1 MNNHQAP
8 SINRQQL
15 SPPLRKSKISKWLLG
30 FLALFLLISGS
41 YLIFRQ
47 LKATQQEASRPKP
60 IAVEQSNLKVTVS
73 ANGTIEPAQSVNV
86 SPKKTGILKE
96 LLVEVGES
104 VTKGQIIAKMDDS
117 ELIGQLIE
125 AQGQLAQAE
134 ANLSKLIA
142 GNRPQE
148 IAQAQARLEELEANL
163 RQLVAGNRDQE
174 IAQAQARLDSA
185 KATYNQAE
193 DDYQRNQNLQQEGAI
208 SIQALNIKK
217 ATYESAKATVA
228 ETEEALSLSQEGTRS
243 EALDRARA
251 EVKSQQQALDLLKEG
266 TRSEEIAQARAEVL
280 AAQGV
285 LKTATTQIEDAVVRA
300 PFDGTISGIYSDLG
314 AFITP
319 TTAGSD
325 VSSATS
331 SSILSLASENE
342 VVANVAESNIAK
354 IEIGQKVAIAADAF
368 PGETFVGKVSQIA
381 TQASVEE
388 NVTSF
393 EVTVALE
400 GVNTEQLR
408 AGMNASLDFQ
418 VDELKNVLTVPTI
431 AVTQKDNTT
440 GVYVGIPGQAPKLV
454 PITTGASV
462 GDRTEVTSG
471 LDGSEHILVNVPTEL
486 PPPPSSGFSLKNL
499 FGGADQPPG
508 GGPPGGGPPGG
519 GGAPPPM

>member
-1 MNNHQAP
+1 MNNRV
-8 SINRQQL
+8 STINQRQL
-15 SPPLRKSKISKWLLG
+15 SPPLRKSRISKWLLG

-60 IAVEQSNLKVTVS
+60 IPVEQSNLKVTVA
-73 ANGTIEPAQSVNV
+73 ANGTIEPAQLVNV

-96 LLVEVGES
+96 LPVEAGES
-104 VTKGQIIAKMDDS
+104 VSEGQIIAKMDDS
-117 ELIGQLIE
+117 ELQGQLIE
-125 AQGQLAQAE
+125 AQGNLAQAE
-134 ANLSKLIA
+134 ANLSKLIT

-163 RQLVAGNRDQE
+163 RQLVAGNRSQE
-174 IAQAQARLDSA
+174 IAQEKARLDSA
-185 KATYNQAE
+185 EAKYDQAE
-193 DDYQRNQNLQQEGAI
+193 DDYQRNQNLQREGAI

-228 ETEEALSLSQEGTRS
+228 EAAEALSLSQAGTRQ
-243 EALDRARA
+243 EEIDRARA

-266 TRSEEIAQARAEVL
+266 TRSEEIAQARAAVL

-285 LKTATTQIEDAVVRA
+285 LKTAQTQIEDTIVRA
-300 PFDGTISGIYSDLG
+300 PFDGIISAIYSDIG

-354 IEIGQKVAIAADAF
+354 IKIGQKVAIAADAF
-368 PGETFVGKVSQIA
+368 PGETFEGKVSQIA

-393 EVTVALE
+393 EVTAALE
-400 GVNTEQLR
+400 GANAKQLR
-408 AGMNASLDFQ
+408 SGMNASLDFQ

-431 AVTQKDNTT
+431 AVTQKDDTT
-440 GVYVGIPGQAPKLV
+440 GVYVGIPGQPPKLV
-454 PITTGASV
+454 PITTGANV
-462 GDRTEVTSG
+462 GDRTEVKSG
-471 LDGSEHILVNVPTEL
+471 LDGTEHILVNVPDQ
-486 PPPPSSGFSLKNL
+486 PPSPPSSGFSLNNL
-499 FGGADQPPG
+499 FGGANQPPGGAPPG
-508 GGPPGGGPPGG
+508 GGPPGAGGPP
-519 GGAPPPM
+519 PQ